1 MKWSD
6 FKTLDDVTNTLTN
19 TLNESLKI
27 KFPDILLSDHEVVSN
42 QVIERNSLK
51 GTDIFVV
58 GQ

>member
-6 FKTLDDVTNTLTN
+6 FKTLDDVTN